1 MSTYVPLSLSK
12 VFICSFGCIQEY
24 HGGGRLA
31 IERKGPGFPVVDD
44 MTSFHKALPL
54 KGPIT
59 LPVAPWTED
68 TWAFGGNLRSKLHR
82 QSIHKFIPEYSIRVE
97 KLIKIWNPALIPWWS
112 ITWDYRKCQPN
123 SYSYVTKASWIH
135 SSFCVLS
142 ACTLISQVTQK
153 WSQSSFTWRG
163 TWWKEYER
171 IWKPSNAWTPS
182 CRPQSHC
189 CLPFFSLAK
198 KCQIP
203 GNVCLKLRSKP
214 ALTLIWGRLCYL

>member
-1 MSTYVPLSLSK
+1 MSTYVPLPLSK
-12 VFICSFGCIQEY
+12 VFMCSFGGIQGY
-24 HGGGRLA
+24 YGGGRLA

-59 LPVAPWTED
+59 LPIAPWTED

-82 QSIHKFIPEYSIRVE
+82 QSIHKFIPEYSIRGE

-123 SYSYVTKASWIH
+123 SYSYVAKASWIQ

-153 WSQSSFTWRG
+153 WTVNPLLLEG
-163 TWWKEYER
+163 GHDEKNMKEYGSLPMPGLPVADPR
-171 IWKPSNAWTPS
+171 VTVAFPSFPWPRNVKSLGMCAQNS
-182 CRPQSHC
+182 AQNRP
-189 CLPFFSLAK
+189 
-198 KCQIP
+198 
-203 GNVCLKLRSKP
+203 
-214 ALTLIWGRLCYL
+214 